1 MKRMLRL
8 ATIFPLCAAAAAI
21 GGCAPT
27 PAGGNGG
34 NNPPPVTDAVPVMQD
49 FAVAPTVLAMD
60 GGDVLFRAIASDD
73 VAVAG
78 VVFTVTLPD
87 ATTVDIDAEP
97 QGDNFYTYMYPAEY
111 NPGATEMSY
120 SVVARVTD
128 GSGQSATS
136 SPVAFVVEPA
146 TLPPDPPS

>member
-1 MKRMLRL
+1 MKGTPRL
-8 ATIFPLCAAAAAI
+8 ATIFALCAAAAAI
-21 GGCAPT
+21 GGCAST

-34 NNPPPVTDAVPVMQD
+34 NNPPPVTDATPVMQS
-49 FAVAPTVLAMD
+49 FAVAPTVLTMD
-60 GGDVLFRAIASDD
+60 GGEVLFRAIATDD

-87 ATTVDIDAEP
+87 GTTEDLDATS

-111 NPGATEMSY
+111 NPGTTEMSY
-120 SVVARVTD
+120 SVVARVMD
-128 GSGQSATS
+128 GADQSDTS

-146 TLPPDPPS
+146 TPPPDPPS